1 MHNFL
6 KKLRFGSVKYRE
18 PQGKIASPLKKAK
31 DSPDKKGAFNEQQIK
46 YSYPEKYEGF
56 TYAESLNVVSL
67 VG

>member
-1 MHNFL
+1 M
-6 KKLRFGSVKYRE
+6 KYRE